1 MKLKELKNDD
11 HNILDFISFF
21 DDIAD
26 TKPYF
31 IELSFMYGERELL
44 TKVEEMMLDSG
55 LGGIGMIFD
64 LKRSEW
70 EQLEI
75 ISKKLVDDGMLETT
89 ITKTTDRTNST
100 DRTGT
105 NSSDVTDDDYV
116 VAYDETVDT
125 KQSGTVKSD
134 VVENTETINNEE
146 TGTDK
151 TVKTGYDKERLDYIS
166 KLFRNYPDYRLQIY
180 NDIVEKL
187 CIKGYN

>member
-1 MKLKELKNDD
+1 MKLKDLKNDEY
-11 HNILDFISFF
+11 NILDFVTFF
-21 DDIAD
+21 DFVRD

-31 IELSFMYGERELL
+31 AELSFMYGERELI
-44 TKVEEMMLDSG
+44 TKVEDLFLDSG
-55 LGGIGMIFD
+55 LGGIGMVFD

-70 EQLEI
+70 EQLETM
-75 ISKKLVDDGMLETT
+75 SKKLVDDGMLETT

-100 DRTGT
+100 DRTGS
-105 NSSDVTDDDYV
+105 NSTDVSDDDYIV
-116 VAYDETVDT
+116 TYDENVDT

-151 TVKTGYDKERLDYIS
+151 TVKTGYDKNRMEFIMTMF
-166 KLFRNYPDYRLQIY
+166 KEYPNYRLQIY